1 MNLPVRSECFIPSMN
16 TVISLTPVIVV
27 FLFAETNESIAVRK
41 NTISPHGRMIGT
53 PKPAN
58 TIGDALIITYEVI
71 VPLVLV
77 KVCELV
83 DSAFYHIKKLPR
95 RNAFALCDLRDLEQS
110 LLAKVVQTAVIV
122 VPRLLGRVRRRGD
135 SERKVQRA
143 VRVIDKPLQSV
154 GA

>member
-1 MNLPVRSECFIPSMN
+1 MN

-83 DSAFYHIKKLPR
+83 DSAFYHIKKLAR
-95 RNAFALCDLRDLEQS
+95 SQFLTLGDFGNLHQS
-110 LLAKVVQTAVIV
+110 LLAKVGKTAVIV
-122 VPRLLGRVRRRGD
+122 TLLRWVRHRRD
-135 SERKVQRA
+135 SERKV
-143 VRVIDKPLQSV
+143 
-154 GA
+154 